1 MEINFGMEWKSMT
14 IVAADRKTIHQCV
27 HIIPGLF
34 FGINVK
40 YDQMKEPVP
49 HVRSNTDERH

>member
-1 MEINFGMEWKSMT
+1 MGWKSII
-14 IVAADRKTIHQCV
+14 IVTADRKTIQCV

-49 HVRSNTDERH
+49 HVRSNTDEGH